1 MSSLITPLK
10 DGARAR
16 VPRFAEAAVERAR
29 LTVVPPRR
37 SLGRTQAAR
46 TPFAVLVIVMLA
58 AGVVGLL
65 MFNTNMQQ
73 SSFEATALQDRVNVL
88 TAKEQSLALELD
100 QLRDPQRLAVAAKA
114 LGMVAP
120 SQPAFVRLSDGRVMG
135 RPTPATPADAVRVN
149 PLPSPL
155 PPSIKRK
162 TVIVRVPATTAN
174 RRGAAPTAGTAAGTS
189 TSPTDT
195 PATSTTRTQEGDR
208 KRGST
213 GNSTQA
219 PDSGA
224 SH

>member
-1 MSSLITPLK
+1 MSTLINQ
-10 DGARAR
+10 ARTR

-46 TPFAVLVIVMLA
+46 TPFAVLVITMLA

-73 SSFEATALQDRVNVL
+73 ASFKATALQDRVNVL

-100 QLRDPQRLAVAAKA
+100 QLRDPQRLAVAAKG

-120 SQPAFVRLSDGRVMG
+120 SQPAFVRLSDGRVLG
-135 RPTPATPADAVRVN
+135 RPTPASPADAVRLN
-149 PLPSPL
+149 PLPKKL
-155 PPSIKRK
+155 PASMKRETIIK
-162 TVIVRVPATTAN
+162 RVPAAAAN
-174 RRGAAPTAGTAAGTS
+174 RSGA
-189 TSPTDT
+189 
-195 PATSTTRTQEGDR
+195 ATSTTGTSATDTPGTSTTPTREGD
-208 KRGST
+208 KKKAST